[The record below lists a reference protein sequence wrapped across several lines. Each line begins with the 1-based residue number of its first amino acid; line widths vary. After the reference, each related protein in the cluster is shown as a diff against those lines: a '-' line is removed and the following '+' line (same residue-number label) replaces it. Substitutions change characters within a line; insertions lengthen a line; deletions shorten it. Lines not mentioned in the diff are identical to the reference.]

1 MQINE
6 YSLVLIPQPAT
17 GQALM
22 SHSVQWRFVIKETSI
37 TRTSSCST
45 VYNIIPLLLLL
56 LLFFNAGLVWFNSPC
71 FFCPSLLI
79 CRVSLAY
86 KALSWWWGVENS
98 TERVSSAS
106 YSYCAGSPT
115 ATTVDGFAESRGLWW
130 GSATLCLPTHW
141 SQEASPRT
149 QTLPP
154 QRKKKKT
161 WFGKHWDKT
170 ISSWLAEEGASV
182 KVKSHSDN
190 CAHSA
195 GAGEKRWALL
205 CLDWALFSG
214 SRSPQWRDLPG
225 CSYSERRWLFECHCC
240 QEFEGCGLFTQPGLA
255 WKQNTSQ
262 PIWRAAVFSCMPVV
276 PLVQASPLSSSLYR
290 FLFL

>member
-86 KALSWWWGVENS
+86 LALSWWWGVEDS
-98 TERVSSAS
+98 SERVSSAS
-106 YSYCAGSPT
+106 YSLCAGST
-115 ATTVDGFAESRGLWW
+115 WALQMMEVG
-130 GSATLCLPTHW
+130 GSAQLWHIMASHTLVT
-141 SQEASPRT
+141 
-149 QTLPP
+149 
-154 QRKKKKT
+154 
-161 WFGKHWDKT
+161 G
-170 ISSWLAEEGASV
+170 
-182 KVKSHSDN
+182 
-190 CAHSA
+190 
-195 GAGEKRWALL
+195 
-205 CLDWALFSG
+205 
-214 SRSPQWRDLPG
+214 
-225 CSYSERRWLFECHCC
+225 
-240 QEFEGCGLFTQPGLA
+240 
-255 WKQNTSQ
+255 SQ
-262 PIWRAAVFSCMPVV
+262 PQDPNTPTPEKEKKDLIWKAWG
-276 PLVQASPLSSSLYR
+276 
-290 FLFL
+290 